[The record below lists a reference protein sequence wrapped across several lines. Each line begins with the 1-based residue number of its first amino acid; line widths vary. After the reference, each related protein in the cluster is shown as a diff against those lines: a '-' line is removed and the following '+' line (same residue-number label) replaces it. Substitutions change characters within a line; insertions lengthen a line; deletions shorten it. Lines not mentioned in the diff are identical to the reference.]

1 VELVGADFT
10 TPVTIPNDAGQ
21 GSLIITG
28 FDADS
33 GTFSYSY
40 TETGGAATHN
50 AADDNIVDSFAIV
63 VTDHEGDIASNSLDI
78 QILDTAPDAD
88 DDSTTTGEDQSV
100 AYNVL
105 ANDTQGADGASVT
118 DATLRNPSQG

>member
-21 GSLIITG
+21 GSLSITG

-40 TETGGAATHN
+40 TETGGAASHN

-63 VTDHEGDIASNSLDI
+63 VTDHEGDTASNSLDI
-78 QILDTAPDAD
+78 QILDTAPEAVAD
-88 DDSTTTGEDQSV
+88 TNSITEETATVGG
-100 AYNVL
+100 NVI
-105 ANDTQGADGASVT
+105 
-118 DATLRNPSQG
+118 